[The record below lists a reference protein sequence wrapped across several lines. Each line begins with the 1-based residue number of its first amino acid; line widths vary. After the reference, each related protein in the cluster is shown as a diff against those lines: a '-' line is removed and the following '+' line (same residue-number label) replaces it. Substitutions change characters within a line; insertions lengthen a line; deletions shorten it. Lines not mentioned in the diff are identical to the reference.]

1 MTSQHKKLKY
11 FTTKGD
17 TVSRD
22 QNLLASMAGWDII
35 EFWAG
40 YLNILFEE

>member
-22 QNLLASMAGWDII
+22 QNLLAWQENGQWLDGTLSNSGQ
-35 EFWAG
+35 G
-40 YLNILFEE
+40 T